1 MIRRRYRFFGTVQG
15 VGFRYRAKY
24 AASLQ
29 GVTGYVRNEWDGSVT
44 LEVQGRPEAIEAMV
58 DEILAGRFIQVEDL
72 TREELPP
79 LEDER
84 RFRVEY

>member
-79 LEDER
+79 VEEER